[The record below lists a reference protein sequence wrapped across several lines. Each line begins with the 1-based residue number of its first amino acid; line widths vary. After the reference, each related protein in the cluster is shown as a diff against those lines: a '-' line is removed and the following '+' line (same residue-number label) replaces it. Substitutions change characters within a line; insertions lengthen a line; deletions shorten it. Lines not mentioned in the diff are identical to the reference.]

1 MTGPIVT
8 RLIECEADLAEG
20 VAALSRDP
28 RWAEVARIAGPFPL
42 RRRRGG
48 FEGLAS
54 IIVAQQVSVASAR
67 AIWRRVET
75 HFDPLNPVRFVEA
88 DEETY
93 RAAGLSRPKQ
103 RTLRALAAAFHQ
115 GDLSEEGI
123 DSADLQVM
131 RERLTAISGI
141 GPWTADMYLMFCLG
155 HADAFAP
162 GDLALQEAA
171 RLAFDLPARPK
182 PEQFAAMSE
191 EWSPWR
197 GVAARLLWAYYHV
210 VKAREGA
217 PI

>member
-1 MTGPIVT
+1 MTGLIVT
-8 RLIECEADLAEG
+8 RLIECEADLLEG

-28 RWAEVARIAGPFPL
+28 RWAEVSRIAGPFPL
-42 RRRRGG
+42 RRRSGG

-54 IIVAQQVSVASAR
+54 IIVAQQVSVASAK
-67 AIWRRVET
+67 AIWARVQAGFAPME
-75 HFDPLNPVRFVEA
+75 PARFIAA
-88 DEETY
+88 DEEIY

-103 RTLRALAAAFHQ
+103 RTLRALAAAFQQ
-115 GDLSEEGI
+115 GHLSEEEM
-123 DSADLQVM
+123 DSLDLPIL

-171 RLAFDLPARPK
+171 RLAFGLSARPR
-182 PEQFAAMSE
+182 PDELAAMSE